1 MNRFSTAFTLTAAG
15 LFTVALGACEGLTK
29 DDAPIEARIVAEVDT
44 EVPLELV
51 ISSDFDVVLDPL
63 TGNVDPAF
71 DRVDSLAITED
82 YDAVVTFDPED
93 PKLFVHLGNVMD
105 AVSPVRLRIFLDGEV
120 EYDASANLG
129 NGGFLEYLYRYN
141 QAEFGR

>member
-1 MNRFSTAFTLTAAG
+1 MKRFHTAFTLTAAG
-15 LFTVALGACEGLTK
+15 LLSVALGACDSLTS
-29 DDAPIEARIVAEVDT
+29 DEAPIRARVVAEVDT
-44 EVPLELV
+44 DVPLEFV

-71 DRVDSLAITED
+71 NEVDSLTITED
-82 YDAVVTFDPED
+82 YETTVTFDPTD

-105 AVSPVRLRIFLDGEV
+105 GVSPVRLRVFLDGQV
-120 EYDASANLG
+120 EYDAQANLG

-141 QAEFGR
+141 QPEFGR